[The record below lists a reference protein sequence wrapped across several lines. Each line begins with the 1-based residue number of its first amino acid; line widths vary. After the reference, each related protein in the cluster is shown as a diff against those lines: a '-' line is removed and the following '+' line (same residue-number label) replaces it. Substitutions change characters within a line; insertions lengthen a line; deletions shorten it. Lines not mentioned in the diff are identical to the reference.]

1 MADENIHVDIIK
13 ALKKSGYDV
22 ATVKEIKL
30 DGKPDEVILAKANSE
45 KRILIT
51 ADKDFG
57 GIIEHGRLAGK
68 GRIVLLRYKLL
79 NIPLIAKDVQS
90 VLKEVEKDFIDDPG
104 LIVVLSEG
112 RYRLH
117 HHKVKRS

>member
-1 MADENIHVDIIK
+1 MLRLLADE
-13 ALKKSGYDV
+13 
-22 ATVKEIKL
+22 
-30 DGKPDEVILAKANSE
+30 
-45 KRILIT
+45 
-51 ADKDFG
+51 
-57 GIIEHGRLAGK
+57 
-68 GRIVLLRYKLL
+68 

-117 HHKVKRS
+117 HYKAKKS